1 MPRCIVQYGFI
12 MKTKNNITIEI
23 KPSSIKEAIS
33 FAYMKIES
41 KTIKKC
47 IMEKKIIPKDVFKI
61 NY

>member
-1 MPRCIVQYGFI
+1 

-33 FAYMKIES
+33 FAYMKVES